1 MNEIVIPALP
11 DPSRSAEIVPH
22 PAWSRRIADDVQR
35 QLYGASP
42 SWQRKVIK
50 DAITGHR
57 KRLEQIGVAEN
68 RIDAEISALESSLF
82 PVQARRRA

>member
-1 MNEIVIPALP
+1 MNEIVIPSLP

-22 PAWSRRIADDVQR
+22 PAWSRRVVDDVQR

-50 DAITGHR
+50 DTIAGHR
-57 KRLEQIGVAEN
+57 NQLEQIGVAEH
-68 RIDAEISALESSLF
+68 RIDAEVAALESALF
-82 PVQARRRA
+82 PKSMRRRA